1 MNQTKDL
8 GDFDLGDFDNILTFT
23 FSLSVCLLR
32 ERTNERTNDILF
44 FLSLRVQSFV
54 LSLRVQSFVL
64 SLRVQGEFNLLF
76 FHLFLIT
83 THRVLP
89 PYHHSINNQLNVNHG
104 YLGSFYDEERNN
116 I

>member
-1 MNQTKDL
+1 MRELRERMNQTKDL

-44 FLSLRVQSFV
+44 FLSLRVQ
-54 LSLRVQSFVL
+54 
-64 SLRVQGEFNLLF
+64 GEFNLLF

-83 THRVLP
+83 TPYYHRTTTT
-89 PYHHSINNQLNVNHG
+89 INNQLNVNHG